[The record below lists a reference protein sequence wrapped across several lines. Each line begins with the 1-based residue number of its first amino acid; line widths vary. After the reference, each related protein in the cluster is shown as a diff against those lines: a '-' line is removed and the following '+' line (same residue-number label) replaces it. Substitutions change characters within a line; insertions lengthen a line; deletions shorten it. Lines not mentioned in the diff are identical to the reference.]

1 MTPGART
8 TPFLTPHQAAKTP
21 KSEFNNRI
29 LASLPQEEIRRLR
42 PHLKPINLQQGMV
55 LMNGIHSHAYLL
67 DKGIASVVVGL
78 SNGLTVEV
86 GVVGCDGIVG
96 IPLLLGTGS
105 TPGNT
110 TIQIAGSG
118 FSITA
123 GTLKAEFERPSELR
137 QLLLRYVH
145 AFLVQTSQTAAC
157 NRLHTIEERL
167 ARWLLSC
174 RDRMTSD
181 RLALTHEFLGDM
193 LGSPR
198 TTVTLAMGLL
208 ERAGMIRRSRG
219 AVTITNRPALQSAA
233 CECYRVVHDEYL
245 RLGFFDV

>member
-1 MTPGART
+1 M
-8 TPFLTPHQAAKTP
+8 KIP
-21 KSEFNNRI
+21 KSDYNNRI
-29 LASLPQEEIRRLR
+29 LSSLPEAEVQRLR
-42 PHLKPINLQQGMV
+42 PLLKTVSFPLGMV
-55 LMNGIHSHAYLL
+55 LMNGRHAEAYFLE
-67 DKGIASVVVGL
+67 KGIASVVVSL
-78 SNGLTVEV
+78 SDGTTVEV

-96 IPLLLGTGS
+96 IPLLLGTGH

-118 FSITA
+118 FRIA
-123 GTLKAEFERPSELR
+123 ADDLRAEFDRPGEFR
-137 QLLLRYVH
+137 GLLQRYIH

-157 NRLHTIEERL
+157 NRMHTIEERL

-174 RDRMTSD
+174 RDRMSSN

-208 ERAGMIRRSRG
+208 ENAGMVRRSRG
-219 AVTITNRPALQSAA
+219 AVTIVNREALEAAA

>member
-1 MTPGART
+1 MKI
-8 TPFLTPHQAAKTP
+8 L
-21 KSEFNNRI
+21 KSDYNNRI
-29 LASLPQEEIRRLR
+29 LSSLPEAEVQRLR
-42 PHLKPINLQQGMV
+42 PLLKTVSFPLGMV
-55 LMNGIHSHAYLL
+55 LMNSRHAEAYFLE
-67 DKGIASVVVGL
+67 KGIASVVVSL
-78 SNGLTVEV
+78 SDGTTVEV

-96 IPLLLGTGS
+96 IPLLLGTGH

-118 FSITA
+118 FRIA
-123 GTLKAEFERPSELR
+123 ADDLRNEFEHAREFRGIL
-137 QLLLRYVH
+137 QRYIH

-157 NRLHTIEERL
+157 NRMHTIEERL

-174 RDRMTSD
+174 RDRMSSN

-208 ERAGMIRRSRG
+208 ENAGMVRRSRG
-219 AVTITNRPALQSAA
+219 AVTIVNREALEAAA

>member
-1 MTPGART
+1 MTER
-8 TPFLTPHQAAKTP
+8 AKKP
-21 KSEFNNRI
+21 KSEYNNRI
-29 LASLPQEEIRRLR
+29 LASLPEAEIQRLL
-42 PHLKPINLQQGMV
+42 PHLKPVSFPLGMV
-55 LMNGIHSHAYLL
+55 LLDGRHANAYLL
-67 DKGIASVVVGL
+67 EKGIASVVVSV
-78 SNGLTVEV
+78 SNGTTVEV

-96 IPLLLGTGS
+96 IPLLLGTGH

-118 FSITA
+118 FRIA
-123 GTLKAEFERPSELR
+123 AEALRGEFERPGDFR
-137 QLLLRYVH
+137 GLLQRYIH

-174 RDRMTSD
+174 RDRMSSN
-181 RLALTHEFLGDM
+181 RLELTHEFLGDM

-208 ERAGMIRRSRG
+208 ERAGMLQRSRG
-219 AVTITNRPALQSAA
+219 AVTIVNRRALEAAA
-233 CECYRVVHDEYL
+233 CECYRIVHDEYF